1 MTLRKRW
8 VVKVPLPSTVT
19 SLQDLSAV
27 TLEIRDYAKWFAHNA
42 IKARVNAKNATP
54 PPTLTPG
61 ALELVRAVSGK
72 KLLDQQTLDSLILD
86 LETAK
91 KTASTITIT
100 LAAPATGDVK
110 QALVSSCRQ
119 HIDGNALVAFKFNAS
134 LCGGMVITY
143 GSHVFDWSFRRQIL
157 ANRAKFTEVLRSV

>member
-1 MTLRKRW
+1 MSLKKRW
-8 VVKVPLPSTVT
+8 EMKAPLPSTVS
-19 SLQDLSAV
+19 SLQDLSAL

-42 IKARVNAKNATP
+42 IKARVNAKNVTP

-61 ALELVRAVSGK
+61 ALEMVRAVGGK
-72 KLLDQQTLDSLILD
+72 KLLDQQVLDSLILD

-91 KTASTITIT
+91 KSAPTITIT

-110 QALVSSCRQ
+110 QALVSTCRQ
-119 HIDGNALVAFKFNAS
+119 HIDSSALVTFKFNAS
-134 LCGGMVITY
+134 LCGGMVINY